1 MSGQRPPS
9 AREVAAQREAEEAA
23 RAAAA
28 RRRADRERFLRRSHL
43 VVDASLF
50 VIGAGIAT
58 LIINAWVEYLT
69 RPGLSIIDGYWV
81 GRVPWTP
88 LGVLLVLIGS
98 AGTIIAGAAATMVA
112 GGWLRRALL
121 LAVFPLPVLWWS
133 AALGYTPLPR
143 FHGPDPVGLAFSAPQ
158 GVALALLLPAIAAAA
173 LALSPRMR
181 PEPTSHM
188 APVHDLR
195 ARSAGRSDRP
205 GSQDPDLPGSTGR
218 RPD

>member
-9 AREVAAQREAEEAA
+9 ARDVAAQREAEEAA
-23 RAAAA
+23 RAEAA

-43 VVDASLF
+43 FVDTSLF

-69 RPGLSIIDGYWV
+69 RPGISIVDGYWI

-88 LGVLLVLIGS
+88 LGILLVLIGS
-98 AGTIIAGAAATMVA
+98 AGTILAGAAATAVA
-112 GGWLRRALL
+112 GGWLRRVLL

-133 AALGYTPLPR
+133 AALGYMPVPR
-143 FHGPDPVGLAFSAPQ
+143 FHGPDPVSLAFSAPQ

-181 PEPTSHM
+181 PEPAAYM
-188 APVHDLR
+188 APVHDPR

-205 GSQDPDLPGSTGR
+205 GSQGPDLPGSSGP